1 MQCFNTTSEDAD
13 DGTTTRT
20 VAEVGGI
27 AFGVSVRAADPS
39 THTHARARAQTR
51 THARTHRHTDTH
63 VLRNASVRA
72 RVRVRVRLRVYIHSI
87 FGARGRSIDESSF
100 CCLAYAGR
108 GEGEP
113 NIHGARQPDSRCP

>member
-1 MQCFNTTSEDAD
+1 MQCFNTTSDDAD

-72 RVRVRVRLRVYIHSI
+72 RACACACACVYVFDIRCARPIH
-87 FGARGRSIDESSF
+87 
-100 CCLAYAGR
+100 
-108 GEGEP
+108 
-113 NIHGARQPDSRCP
+113 